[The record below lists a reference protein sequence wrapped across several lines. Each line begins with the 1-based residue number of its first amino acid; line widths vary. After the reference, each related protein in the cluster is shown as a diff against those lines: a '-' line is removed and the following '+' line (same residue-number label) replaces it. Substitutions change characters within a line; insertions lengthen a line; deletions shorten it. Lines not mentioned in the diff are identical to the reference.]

1 MKTLIEHILYIAHK
15 NDRNLTQLQLQK
27 VAYFTF
33 GYLIKKGYE
42 DLAKKLYQEEQFE
55 AWMYGPVLANAYKK
69 YKKYRN
75 LPILEDGKKDEK
87 LNGIKGLDSIIDI
100 LIQKD
105 VFDLVN
111 VSHNHKFWQMNKNSI
126 LNNKKPI
133 YSYDTLR
140 REFNEWL

>member
-1 MKTLIEHILYIAHK
+1 METLIEHILYIAYK
-15 NDRNLTQLQLQK
+15 NNRNLTQLQLQK
-27 VAYFTF
+27 VAYFAF
-33 GYLIKKGYE
+33 GYLVKKDYH

-75 LPILEDGKKDEK
+75 MPILEEGKKDEI
-87 LNGIKGLDSIIDI
+87 LNDVENLNSIIDI
-100 LIQKD
+100 LIRKD

-111 VSHNHKFWQMNKNSI
+111 VSHNHKFWQMNKNRI
-126 LNNKKPI
+126 LNNEKPI

-140 REFNEWL
+140 REFNE